1 MRVRLRARIFND
13 FWYRLINGYFSPTLS
28 LHILRDKEK
37 FIIRELGRANTAL
50 PSWMA
55 PPYILRN
62 VVKRVRDRSEYSR
75 SEFV

>member
-50 PSWMA
+50 SPWTT
-55 PPYILRN
+55 PPYTLRN

>member
-13 FWYRLINGYFSPTLS
+13 FWCRLINGYFSPTLS

-37 FIIRELGRANTAL
+37 FITRELGRANTAL

-55 PPYILRN
+55 PECIA
-62 VVKRVRDRSEYSR
+62 
-75 SEFV
+75 

>member
-37 FIIRELGRANTAL
+37 FIIRELGRANTAFYYY
-50 PSWMA
+50 
-55 PPYILRN
+55 YILCIFPSMFN
-62 VVKRVRDRSEYSR
+62 LKIFILWVLLQ
-75 SEFV
+75 